1 MQNESAHSERDILV
15 IGDFCV
21 DLILTGD
28 VRPRFGQV
36 EQIVDDAAIEVGGS
50 AAIFA
55 SQSAKLGARV
65 KVVGSVG
72 GDSFGQLIAA
82 ELGRSGVDVSAL
94 KPHPTL
100 KTGIGVALSLPS
112 DRAMLTY
119 MGTLDAMRPG
129 DLDESLFA
137 AVRHVHL
144 ASYFLLDAMRG
155 EWARWLALCRERG
168 ITTSMD
174 TNWDPHNR
182 WQGLDELLPYVDVFL
197 PNEQEALALS
207 REATVE
213 AAGRKL
219 AAQGPLVVVK
229 RGAEG
234 AVAFARNE
242 TWNES
247 WTLTPSASVGV
258 PARVVDTTGAG
269 DNFDAGF
276 LQGWLAGAGV
286 PASLELGHRCAIAS
300 LEQPGGMKGQ
310 KRRPPPENL

>member
-1 MQNESAHSERDILV
+1 MQKESTRSRQGILV

-36 EQIVDDAAIEVGGS
+36 EQIVDDAAIDVGGS

-72 GDSFGQLIAA
+72 DDAFGKLISG
-82 ELGRSGVDVSAL
+82 ELGRAGVDVSGL
-94 KPHPTL
+94 KPHPVL

-112 DRAMLTY
+112 DRAILTY

-129 DLDESLFA
+129 DLDESLFDS
-137 AVRHVHL
+137 VGHVHL

-155 EWARWLALCRERG
+155 EWTRWLALCRERG

-174 TNWDPHNR
+174 TNWDPHRR
-182 WQGLDELLPYVDVFL
+182 WQGIEELLPYVDVFL
-197 PNEQEALALS
+197 PNEQEALAIS
-207 REATVE
+207 RETNVE
-213 AAGRKL
+213 AAGKKL
-219 AAQGPLVVVK
+219 ADQGPLVVIK
-229 RGAEG
+229 RGADG
-234 AVAFARNE
+234 ATAFGRNE
-242 TWNES
+242 TW
-247 WTLTPSASVGV
+247 TLTPNPSVGL

-276 LQGWLAGAGV
+276 INAWLACAGI

-300 LEQPGGMKGQ
+300 LEQPGGMRGQ
-310 KRRPPPENL
+310 KKQPVPETP